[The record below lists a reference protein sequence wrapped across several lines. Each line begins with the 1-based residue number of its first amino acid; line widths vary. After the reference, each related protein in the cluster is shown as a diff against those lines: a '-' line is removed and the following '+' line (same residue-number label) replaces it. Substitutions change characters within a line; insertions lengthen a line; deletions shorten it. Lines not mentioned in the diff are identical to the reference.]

1 MAEPAIARL
10 GHVGVH
16 CKDLEKQKEF
26 YRDVLGLQVTD
37 EDPHLGMVFMSA
49 RPEEE
54 HHEFLLCGGRNV
66 DDRDAL
72 LLQQVSFRCNR
83 LEDVIGFYNR
93 LKERDVQFDMVVS
106 HGNAVGV
113 YFRDP
118 EGNRLEVYCATGLN
132 ARQPYLEKVDLSR
145 PPAEIMR
152 DIEESVRK
160 HGSTG
165 VVDPAAIAMQDIGG
179 AGRN

>member
-1 MAEPAIARL
+1 MSEPAIAKL
-10 GHVGVH
+10 GHVGLH
-16 CKDLEKQKEF
+16 CTDLEKQKVF

-37 EDPHLGMVFMSA
+37 EDTAVGMVFMSA
-49 RPEEE
+49 QPEEE
-54 HHEFLLCGGRNV
+54 HHEFLLCRGRNV

-83 LEDVIGFYNR
+83 LEDVIGFYGR
-93 LKERDVQFDMVVS
+93 LKDYGTEFDMIVS

-118 EGNRLEVYCATGLN
+118 EGNRLEIYWPTGLK
-132 ARQPYLEKVDLSR
+132 ARQPYLESVDLSR
-145 PPAEIMR
+145 PAAEIMH

-160 HGSTG
+160 HGETG
-165 VVDPAAIAMQDIGG
+165 IVDASALEKQNIT
-179 AGRN
+179 